1 MNKAIGDA
9 INSGF
14 LLTAAAMVWANV
26 VKICRQK
33 MVRGVHWFQTFFNS
47 VWGAFMLC
55 FYYPGLHQPFSTLSE
70 SALLV
75 GGLVWVYYAIKF
87 RRN

>member
-1 MNKAIGDA
+1 MFVIGDA

-26 VKICRQK
+26 FQIRRHK
-33 MVRGVHWFQTFFNS
+33 MVRGVHWFQTAHNCA
-47 VWGAFMLC
+47 WGAFMLC
-55 FYYPGLHQPFSTLSE
+55 FYYPGLHQPFSTASE
-70 SALLV
+70 SALLA
-75 GGLVWVYYAIKF
+75 GGLVWIYYALKF